1 MGPSSRNL
9 AALPPPP
16 KLEQL
21 WRGLAVLDA
30 IMEADEDS
38 RVFSFE
44 AARPRSKAGSFATL
58 RENDGNV
65 VYGLF
70 LPNGAAVLRGFHHD
84 SPMNPFLHDE
94 PTQWPGLVEGMPAS
108 LLRHRDVTKVEPDEV
123 TFVLWHEGRP
133 KSKWQRGQQR
143 FPKGADPDGSREL
156 LSQLTVDA
164 KRYVAFA
171 KFMFDRKLPLASVKR
186 VLEGAPLDAQLI
198 ESLNSESDAKKV
210 LREATAMGLQR

>member
-1 MGPSSRNL
+1 MSDRPSTRNL
-9 AALPPPP
+9 AALPPP
-16 KLEQL
+16 KQLEQH

-30 IMEADEDS
+30 IMEPDEDA

-44 AARPRSKAGSFATL
+44 PARRNEGSFATL

-84 SPMNPFLHDE
+84 SPMNPFLHDA
-94 PTQWPGLVEGMPAS
+94 PTQWPGLVEGMPPS
-108 LLRHRDVTKVEPDEV
+108 LLRHRDVTNVEPDEV

-156 LSQLTVDA
+156 LAQLTGDA
-164 KRYVAFA
+164 RRSVAFA
-171 KFMFDRKLPLASVKR
+171 KFMYDRKLPLASVKR

-198 ESLNSESDAKKV
+198 SSLNPEGDVKQV
-210 LREATAMGLQR
+210 LREAKAMGLKG